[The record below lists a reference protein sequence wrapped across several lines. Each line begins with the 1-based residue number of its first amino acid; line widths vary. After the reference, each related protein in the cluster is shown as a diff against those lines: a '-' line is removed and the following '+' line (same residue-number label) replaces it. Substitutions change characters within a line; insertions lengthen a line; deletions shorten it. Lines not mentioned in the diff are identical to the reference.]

1 MHARVLL
8 VNDLPALRRLK
19 RCLLEGAGYE
29 VGEVAD
35 GLAALERLR
44 SSPMPVI
51 VVMNTRI
58 PGIDAGGI
66 LRAVIAE
73 PTLQRHGFV
82 LSTALADMLPD
93 GLGQLTSVLQVSIIA
108 KPFTERDLL
117 AAVAQAQHRICEP
130 LLPSA

>member
-1 MHARVLL
+1 MHTRVLL
-8 VNDLPALRRLK
+8 VSDLPGLRRLK
-19 RCLLEGAGYE
+19 RRLLEVAGYE

-44 SSPMPVI
+44 SSPTSLV

-73 PTLQRHGFV
+73 PALQRHGFV

-93 GLGQLTSVLQVSIIA
+93 GLGQLTGILQVPIIA
-108 KPFTERDLL
+108 KPFTGQGLL
-117 AAVAQAQHRICEP
+117 AAVALAERQLRGPQ
-130 LLPSA
+130 LTSA